1 MRWSMWRE
9 RALHWPPLTG
19 WRAWSTPGE
28 RPRRPSPW
36 ASIPPVRICTGWR
49 SQPSFFSPAA
59 IRAEGEQMARAGLVG
74 RPLKR
79 TEYQVVFAT
88 REAEKGWR
96 DLCATTVNAMAD
108 AWDYLTKTPD
118 ASPLPHGQL
127 KGRLATLM
135 RDGRRHV
142 RWQCELP
149 GGARIWYWIEPPTG
163 KGRGRVLLERVT
175 PHHPNE
181 TK

>member
-1 MRWSMWRE
+1 
-9 RALHWPPLTG
+9 
-19 WRAWSTPGE
+19 
-28 RPRRPSPW
+28 
-36 ASIPPVRICTGWR
+36 
-49 SQPSFFSPAA
+49 
-59 IRAEGEQMARAGLVG
+59 MARAGLVG

-79 TEYQVVFAT
+79 AEYQVVFAT

-118 ASPLPHGQL
+118 ASRLPHGQL

-135 RDGRRHV
+135 RDGRTHV
-142 RWQCELP
+142 RWQYELP

-163 KGRGRVLLERVT
+163 KDRGRVLLERVT